1 MTEHIEL
8 ANVKLLYVIVN
19 IGQGGKVLHTARQ
32 NGIQGGTIFLG
43 RGTINHKL
51 LRLFAITE
59 VRKEVV
65 LMIASKESIPH
76 VMGILNSDFQFDKP
90 NHGIAFTTA
99 ITTVHGVRSL
109 QSEVPIKCE
118 GDEPM
123 YHLITIIVNK
133 GLADDVINAAYEA
146 GSKGG
151 TIINARGA
159 GIHETSKVFSM
170 DIVPEKEIV
179 MILAELEQS
188 EPIVNKIRTDLKM
201 DQPGNGVIYI
211 QEVHDTY
218 GLYKS

>member
-1 MTEHIEL
+1 MTEHTEL
-8 ANVKLLYVIVN
+8 ANIELLCVIVN

-51 LRLFAITE
+51 LRLFAE

-65 LMIASKESIPH
+65 LMVSIKEIIPQ
-76 VMGILNSDFQFDKP
+76 VMGILNSQFQFDKP

-99 ITTVHGVRSL
+99 ITTIHGVRSYS
-109 QSEVPIKCE
+109 SEVPIKCE

-133 GLADDVINAAYEA
+133 GLADDVIDAAYQA

-179 MILAELEQS
+179 TILAEREQS
-188 EPIVNKIRTDLKM
+188 DQIVSKIRTDLNM
-201 DQPGNGVIYI
+201 DQPGNGIIYI
-211 QEVHDTY
+211 QEVHNTY

>member
-8 ANVKLLYVIVN
+8 PNIELLYVIVN

-32 NGIQGGTIFLG
+32 NGVQGGTIFLG

-51 LRLFAITE
+51 LRLFAISE

-65 LMIASKESIPH
+65 LMVSSKETIPQ
-76 VMGILNSDFQFDKP
+76 VMQILNRDFQFDKP

-99 ITTVHGVRSL
+99 ISTIHGVRSYS
-109 QSEVPIKCE
+109 SEVPIISK

-133 GLADDVINAAYEA
+133 GLADNVINAAYQA
-146 GSKGG
+146 GSRGG

-179 MILAELEQS
+179 MILAESEQS
-188 EPIVNKIRTDLKM
+188 DNIVSAIRKDLNM
-201 DQPGNGVIYI
+201 DQPGNGIIYL
-211 QEVHDTY
+211 QEVQNTY
-218 GLYKS
+218 GLYK